1 MSDTFLPR
9 AWLMRAVYVGLSA
22 AIVFWHLLPISTVP
36 PSWAGPN
43 LFLALTFAF
52 AARRPDYVPILLV
65 AALALGMDLLLQ
77 RPPGLWAAIT
87 VLGVETLRNRAPGL
101 RDLTFLSEWAAVSS
115 TLVIMTLTY
124 RIILTLFVVD
134 QAPLGLSLMQLAA
147 TLLVYPVVALGVHAV
162 LGVRKRAPGDL
173 DPARGRL

>member
-9 AWLMRAVYVGLSA
+9 AWLMRALYAGLSA
-22 AIVFWHLLPISTVP
+22 AIVFWLLLPISTIP
-36 PSWAGPN
+36 QGWAGPD

-52 AARRPDYVPILLV
+52 AARRPDYVPIFLV

-77 RPPGLWAAIT
+77 RPPGLWAAVT
-87 VLGVETLRNRAPGL
+87 VLGVETLRNRAPAL

-115 TLVIMTLTY
+115 TLVVMTLTY
-124 RIILTLFVVD
+124 RVILTVFVVD

-147 TLLVYPVVALGVHAV
+147 TLLVYPLVALVAHGL

-173 DPARGRL
+173 DPARGRI

>member
-1 MSDTFLPR
+1 MSEPLLPR
-9 AWLMRAVYVGLSA
+9 AWLMRALYAGLSVL
-22 AIVFWHLLPISTVP
+22 IVFANLLPISTVP
-36 PSWAGPN
+36 PSWAGPD

-65 AALALGMDLLLQ
+65 AGLALGMDLLLQ

-87 VLGVETLRNRAPGL
+87 VLGVETLRNRAPSL

-115 TLVIMTLTY
+115 TLVIMTLSY
-124 RIILTLFVVD
+124 RLVLTVFAVD
-134 QAPLGLSLMQLAA
+134 QAPLGLSLMQLVS
-147 TLLVYPVVALGVHAV
+147 TLLVYPLVALVVHSV

-173 DPARGRL
+173 DSARGRL